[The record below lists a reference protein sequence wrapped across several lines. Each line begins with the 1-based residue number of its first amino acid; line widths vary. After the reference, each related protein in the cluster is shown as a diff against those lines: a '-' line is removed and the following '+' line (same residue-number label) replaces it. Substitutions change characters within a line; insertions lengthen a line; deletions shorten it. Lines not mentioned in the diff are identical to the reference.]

1 MCIRLEALNTAGV
14 RFGIKGIVC
23 AKSVPS
29 SPCMS
34 ATEEKL
40 SSFKQVKENPKKNR
54 SSPNCN
60 VFAFIF
66 FFQSYS
72 RCQIHAALACF
83 YFNFIYMLNQ
93 IHSCIISHPCAVE
106 ACVSH
111 PKTDAPDFFFFFC
124 SRFKDPPSILH
135 WRRWF
140 EMNWGCCVDATAWH
154 F

>member
-1 MCIRLEALNTAGV
+1 MCIRLEALDTAGV

-29 SPCMS
+29 SARMS
-34 ATEEKL
+34 ATEERL
-40 SSFKQVKENPKKNR
+40 SSFKQVKENSKETK

-60 VFAFIF
+60 VFAFFFF

-72 RCQIHAALACF
+72 RCRVFI
-83 YFNFIYMLNQ
+83 YFNFIYMLSQ
-93 IHSCIISHPCAVE
+93 DYSFIISHPCAVE
-106 ACVSH
+106 ARAH
-111 PKTDAPDFFFFFC
+111 
-124 SRFKDPPSILH
+124 RFKDPQFILR

-140 EMNWGCCVDATAWH
+140 EMNCGFRVDATAWH